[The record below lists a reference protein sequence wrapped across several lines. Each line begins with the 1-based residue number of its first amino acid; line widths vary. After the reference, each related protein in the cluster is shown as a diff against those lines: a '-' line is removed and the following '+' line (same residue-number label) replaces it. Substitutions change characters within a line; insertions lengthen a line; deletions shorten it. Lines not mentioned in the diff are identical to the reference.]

1 MCAEFLIGRGWKIL
15 ERNINSPW
23 GEVDIICERQGC
35 LWAVEVKTRWC
46 FDDHWMPGIVSC
58 GQLRRIQ
65 RSLEWYARECR
76 SSDFSQLQVC
86 LALIIISKGKIQFF
100 STAP

>member
-1 MCAEFLIGRGWKIL
+1 MCAGFLGKRGWKIL
-15 ERNINSPW
+15 EQNINSPW

-35 LWAVEVKTRWC
+35 LWAVEVKTRWS
-46 FDDHWMPGIVSC
+46 FDDHWMPGIVSRK
-58 GQLRRIQ
+58 QLRRIR

-76 SSDFSQLQVC
+76 SSDFTQLRVY
-86 LALIIISKGKIQFF
+86 LALVIISTGKIQFF